1 MRSKNNN
8 FSFSA
13 FSQSDLLIYHTTREG
28 EKRIGDTI
36 LPMSD
41 ASTANFII
49 LGISESIGPL
59 ANRGNEGAE
68 NAFESFLP
76 SFLSMQDFNHGCAC
90 IGEVTWIGVH
100 KELFLLRD
108 YISELDEFVLT
119 ILVKYVHLNQIPIVI
134 GGGHNNA
141 LPLIRWANLK
151 NGKIDVLNFDAH
163 ADCREMEGRHSG
175 NSFSYAISEMLID
188 KYHVFGLHK
197 AYLNSFSYQF
207 LIDNAAAFTFYE
219 NYLDSKGNLSSDIDD
234 LISKRGQ
241 DSVFGIE
248 IDLDCIADM
257 PSSAISPSGW
267 DFDEIRSSLRKLAH
281 SNLKIAYLNL
291 TEAAPLTDLEKKKVG
306 KALAYL
312 VRDFIEKSH

>member
-8 FSFSA
+8 FCFNA
-13 FSQSDLLIYHTTREG
+13 FSQSELSIYHTTREG

-36 LPMSD
+36 LSMSD
-41 ASTANFII
+41 ASNAKFII

-90 IGEVTWIGVH
+90 IGNVTWIGAD
-100 KELFLLRD
+100 KELILLRD
-108 YISELDEFVLT
+108 Y
-119 ILVKYVHLNQIPIVI
+119 VHLQQIPIVI

-197 AYLNSFSYQF
+197 AYLNSFSHQF
-207 LIDNAAAFTFYE
+207 LIDNAAVVTFYE
-219 NYLDSKGNLSSDIDD
+219 NYLDGKGTLSSDIDD
-234 LISKRGQ
+234 LISKRRK

-267 DFDEIRSSLRKLAH
+267 DFDEIRRSLRKLAH

-291 TEAAPLTDLEKKKVG
+291 TEAAPISDLEKKKVG

-312 VRDFIEKSH
+312 VRDFIEM